1 MERVADAAFGDEP
14 TATRSSA
21 MVGSAC
27 WVLVLLL
34 LALPTQAEEIR
45 GRVQLLARGGQG
57 PARGSDVRQAVVYFE
72 PAGSVAARAPE
83 AAFEM
88 VNRRKTF
95 EPRLLV
101 VLRGSRVRFPN
112 ADPILH
118 NVFSVSSPNQFDLG
132 LYKLGGGKEKRF
144 EEAGLVRVFCNVH
157 HDMVAYILVLN
168 TPFHASPGAGGEF
181 VLSGLPRGPGKLTVW
196 HEQADPWTVDV
207 ELPQK
212 TPGSLMAR
220 VEIVRPLIPA
230 HLNKLG
236 QSYFR
241 SQRDRY
247 NNR

>member
-1 MERVADAAFGDEP
+1 M
-14 TATRSSA
+14 RSRWQGA
-21 MVGSAC
+21 PMI
-27 WVLVLLL
+27 LFLLL
-34 LALPTQAEEIR
+34 LLPAAAQAEEVR
-45 GRVQLLARGGQG
+45 GRVQLLAKGGKG

-72 PAGSVAARAPE
+72 PASRPSARPAAEPFA
-83 AAFEM
+83 M
-88 VNRRKTF
+88 VTRRK
-95 EPRLLV
+95 ELVPRLLV
-101 VLRGSRVRFPN
+101 VPRGSRVRFPN
-112 ADPILH
+112 QDPILH

-132 LYKLGGGKEKRF
+132 LYKRGPGKEKRF

-157 HDMVAYILVLN
+157 HDMVAYILVLD
-168 TPFHASPGAGGEF
+168 TPYSALPDTGGEF
-181 VLSGLPRGPGKLTVW
+181 VLAGLPRGPGKLTVW
-196 HEQADPWTVDV
+196 HEQTDPWTVDV

-212 TPGSLMAR
+212 PAGPVMAR

>member
-1 MERVADAAFGDEP
+1 VNRR
-14 TATRSSA
+14 RSVSFF
-21 MVGSAC
+21 
-27 WVLVLLL
+27 LLL
-34 LALPTQAEEIR
+34 LLPLLVHAEEIH

-72 PAGSVAARAPE
+72 PASPASARPPE
-83 AAFEM
+83 TPFEM
-88 VNRRKTF
+88 VTRRKTF

-101 VLRGSRVRFPN
+101 VPRGSRVRFPN

-132 LYKLGGGKEKRF
+132 LYKSGPGKEKRF
-144 EEAGLVRVFCNVH
+144 DEAGLVRIFCNVH
-157 HDMVAYILVLN
+157 HDMVAYILVLD
-168 TPFHASPGAGGEF
+168 TPFHASPGAEGEF
-181 VLSGLPRGPGKLTVW
+181 VLTGLPRGPGKLTVW
-196 HEQADPWTVDV
+196 HEQADPWTADV
-207 ELPQK
+207 ELPQR
-212 TPGSLMAR
+212 TPGALIAR

>member
-1 MERVADAAFGDEP
+1 MVRTAPIVFIFFLAAP
-14 TATRSSA
+14 
-21 MVGSAC
+21 VH
-27 WVLVLLL
+27 
-34 LALPTQAEEIR
+34 AEEIQ

-72 PAGSVAARAPE
+72 PAGAPPARPPE
-83 AAFEM
+83 SAFEM
-88 VNRRKTF
+88 VTRRKTF

-101 VLRGSRVRFPN
+101 VPRGSRVRFPN

-132 LYKLGGGKEKRF
+132 LYRRGTGKEKRF
-144 EEAGLVRVFCNVH
+144 EEPGLVRVFCNVH
-157 HDMVAYILVLN
+157 HDMVAYILVLD
-168 TPFHASPGAGGEF
+168 TPYHASPDANGEF

-196 HEQADPWTVDV
+196 HEQADPWSADV
-207 ELPQK
+207 TLPQK
-212 TPGSLMAR
+212 APGPLLAR

>member
-1 MERVADAAFGDEP
+1 M
-14 TATRSSA
+14 RSRWQGAPLSF
-21 MVGSAC
+21 
-27 WVLVLLL
+27 LLL
-34 LALPTQAEEIR
+34 LLTAPAYSEDLQ

-57 PARGSDVRQAVVYFE
+57 PAQGSDVRQAVVYFE
-72 PAGSVAARAPE
+72 PAKPTPVRPAETPL
-83 AAFEM
+83 EM
-88 VNRRKTF
+88 VTRHKTF

-101 VLRGSRVRFPN
+101 VPRGSRVRFPN

-132 LYKLGGGKEKRF
+132 LNRQGPGKEKRF
-144 EEAGLVRVFCNVH
+144 DDAGLVRVFCNVH
-157 HDMVAYILVLN
+157 HDMVAYILVLE
-168 TPFHASPGAGGEF
+168 TPYHVSPDADGQF
-181 VLSGLPRGPGKLTVW
+181 VLSGLPRGAGKLTVW

-207 ELPQK
+207 TLPQR

-220 VEIVRPLIPA
+220 VEVVRPLIPA

>member
-1 MERVADAAFGDEP
+1 MA
-14 TATRSSA
+14 
-21 MVGSAC
+21 
-27 WVLVLLL
+27 VLLL
-34 LALPTQAEEIR
+34 LTLPVHAEEIQ

-72 PAGSVAARAPE
+72 PAKPTPVRPAETP
-83 AAFEM
+83 FEM
-88 VNRRKTF
+88 ATRHKTF

-101 VLRGSRVRFPN
+101 IPRGSRVRFPN

-132 LYKLGGGKEKRF
+132 LNRQGPGKEKRF
-144 EEAGLVRVFCNVH
+144 DDAGLVRVFCNVH
-157 HDMVAYILVLN
+157 HDMVAYILVLE
-168 TPFHASPGAGGEF
+168 TPYHVSPDADGQF
-181 VLSGLPRGPGKLTVW
+181 VLSGLPRGAGKVTVW

-207 ELPQK
+207 TLPQR

-220 VEIVRPLIPA
+220 VEVVRPLIPA